1 MKFYKHFVSR
11 TTFFIRNHW
20 FLITFFFKKPLELTM
35 VSYLKLTL
43 LFFSFPSFSY
53 AQETENTNSHFIEPA
68 YMFGKVLPMSTGFT
82 FPETTYQQVATIN
95 FGVVNN
101 DTTKWGKYYNLPESG
116 IMLLYSTLGNN
127 DVLGHQFGVLPF
139 ISLRIFNKLKNP
151 FQLKLGAG
159 VSYFTHR
166 FDSIGNPQNEII
178 GSQFT
183 WDVKVFL
190 YKSIYKKDG
199 FSLKLGAGFSHE
211 SNGHTR
217 LPNLGVNSPMVSF
230 SGQFYN
236 KKEANHFKPNR
247 IKRQNVSPKKYY
259 ITWEEGFGFHEQD
272 ETEGPVMGELKPV
285 YSADLSA
292 GILFNKHIK
301 LRGGF
306 TYRYYQTYYDHI
318 IKTNDTE
325 LISQSK
331 WNSSNVS
338 FYLGNE
344 FLMGHIGID
353 MLLGINL
360 HKPFYQKYNP
370 STAIGTTLQKRL
382 LTRIGANLYLI
393 NTHKLPKHNIF
404 IGAHIKANM
413 AKADY
418 TDLTIGYTFNLN

>member
-1 MKFYKHFVSR
+1 MSR
-11 TTFFIRNHW
+11 KAK
-20 FLITFFFKKPLELTM
+20 LI
-35 VSYLKLTL
+35 VL
-43 LFFSFPSFSY
+43 LLISFSFFSY
-53 AQETENTNSHFIEPA
+53 AQETEKSSSHFIEPA

-82 FPETTYQQVATIN
+82 FPETTFQHVAALNI
-95 FGVVNN
+95 GVVNK
-101 DTTKWGKYYNLPESG
+101 DTTKWGKYYNTPESG
-116 IMLLYSTLGNN
+116 VMLLYSTLGNN
-127 DVLGHQFGVLPF
+127 QILGHQFGVLPF
-139 ISLRIFNKLKNP
+139 VSFRVFNKLKNP
-151 FQLKLGAG
+151 LQLKLGAG
-159 VSYFTHR
+159 LSYFTHR
-166 FDSIGNPQNEII
+166 FDSIGNPQNEVI
-178 GSQFT
+178 GSQFA

-190 YKSIYKKDG
+190 YKSLYKKEG
-199 FSLKLGAGFSHE
+199 LNVKLGVGFSHE

-217 LPNLGVNSPMVSF
+217 LPNLGVNSPMASL
-230 SGQFYN
+230 SAQFYN
-236 KKEANHFKPNR
+236 KKEDNHFKPTR

-259 ITWEEGFGFHEQD
+259 ITLEEGVGFHEQD
-272 ETEGPVMGELKPV
+272 ETEGPMMGELKPV

-318 IKTNDTE
+318 IKTNDIE
-325 LISQSK
+325 LIDQPKS
-331 WNSSNVS
+331 NSSNVS

-344 FLMGHIGID
+344 FLMGHISID
-353 MLLGINL
+353 MLLGVNL
-360 HKPFYQKYNP
+360 HKPFYEKYNP

>member
-1 MKFYKHFVSR
+1 MSR
-11 TTFFIRNHW
+11 KAKLIGLFLLALPFFCFTQEKEKTKI
-20 FLITFFFKKPLELTM
+20 
-35 VSYLKLTL
+35 
-43 LFFSFPSFSY
+43 SFI
-53 AQETENTNSHFIEPA
+53 ETE
-68 YMFGKVLPMSTGFT
+68 YMIGKVLPMSTGFT
-82 FPETTYQQVATIN
+82 SPTTSFQHVVALNI
-95 FGVVNN
+95 GLVNK

-116 IMLLYSTLGNN
+116 LMLLYSTLGNN
-127 DVLGHQFGVLPF
+127 QILGHQFGALPF
-139 ISLRIFNKLKNP
+139 VSFRVFKKLNSP
-151 FQLKLGAG
+151 FRLKLGAG

-199 FSLKLGAGFSHE
+199 FNLKLGVGFSHE

-217 LPNLGVNSPMVSF
+217 LPNLGVNSPMASI

-236 KKEANHFKPNR
+236 RKDANHFNPTR
-247 IKRQNVSPKKYY
+247 IKRQNVSKKKYY
-259 ITWEEGFGFHEQD
+259 ITFEEGLGFHEQD
-272 ETEGPVMGELKPV
+272 ETEGPEMGEIKTV
-285 YSADLSA
+285 YSSDISGA
-292 GILFNKHIK
+292 ILFNKHIK

-318 IKTNDTE
+318 TKNNTPE
-325 LISQSK
+325 LIDQPN

-344 FLMGHIGID
+344 FLMGHISID

-360 HKPFYQKYNP
+360 HKPFYQQFNTG
-370 STAIGTTLQKRL
+370 TALGKTLQKSL
-382 LTRIGANLYLI
+382 LTRIGANYYLI
-393 NTHKLPKHNIF
+393 NTHKLPKHNVF

-418 TDLTIGYTFNLN
+418 TDITIGYTFNLN